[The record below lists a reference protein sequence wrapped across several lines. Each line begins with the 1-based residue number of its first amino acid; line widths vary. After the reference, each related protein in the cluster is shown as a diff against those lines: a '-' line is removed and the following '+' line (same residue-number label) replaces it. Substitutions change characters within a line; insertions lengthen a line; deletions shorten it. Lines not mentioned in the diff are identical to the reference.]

1 MINFIE
7 SLRTSMRRQR
17 TERALRQLDDR
28 LLRDIG
34 MDRHLIGRASADR
47 TYTR

>member
-1 MINFIE
+1 MNIID
-7 SLRTSMRRQR
+7 SIRAGLQRRR

-34 MDRHLIGRASADR
+34 LDRHSIGRPSAQR
-47 TYTR
+47 TYGF